1 MNYIYWLSGW
11 LGTVS
16 VRGGGDNWWLYV
28 MGAGALLGYVYLNMS
43 SGGRRRNP
51 KTARSYWGSRQE
63 LISGQKRAKEQVA
76 RPKRNSVALYVGAEI
91 DKIYGTCLTLYHST
105 KLKAFLR
112 SEDDSYQRR
121 LSLFRDVLSI
131 LKKAKS
137 KSYRDKV
144 SHHRLYIPDVQRG
157 MAICG
162 APGSGKTFSVIDPS
176 LRSAVDQGHPII
188 LYDFKYPDQ
197 ASLLVPYA
205 LLNGY
210 SVEIFAPGFD
220 ESSVCNPLSFIAHV
234 LDAETAN
241 QIATTMDKNFNLGDT
256 KGDKF
261 FDTSAAQLMQ
271 AAFVLARA
279 FRESDLLTVQAF
291 LSLADLVPRI
301 KAWSRRTPEQDI
313 AILFFCSKNVSFLV
327 DLAEVPE
334 IYGLFNFPIGES
346 LEDVTEFNLLQN
358 FLVFLASFF
367 TDHARDVEV
376 ANLVNFYRDF
386 LSNYERKNRYQQ
398 SGVEGDPVVLAYVR
412 DIDSV
417 EDDIK
422 FLEQDLPSQVFINGR
437 SLPSAQAVGM
447 AIHHILASFQK
458 MYENFRTY
466 MGLLGLPRTVAETD
480 KFLGKI
486 SFCIDAFTYFLNIHP
501 DYNPAR
507 SQMRT
512 RNLKSWIVQ
521 GFSQLISTEKSERT
535 LASIVSV
542 TNNNLI
548 RFVKPNI
555 ARHFVGQTTLP
566 LYLEGRKLIVFG
578 LDRERRDTVGPLMA
592 TILHLIVN
600 YNLTFRKDGE
610 RRKHPLVVALDELP
624 TLYLPALTNWLNE
637 NRSDGF
643 CGQIGFQ
650 NMNQLERS
658 YGKEVAR
665 SILTGCNTKFIFNP
679 GEPDSADFF
688 SRMLGE
694 EEIETKQRSRSTGK
708 GGSSVSISE
717 QEKGRKLF
725 EPAQFLKL
733 PQGKCVFLSPGYG
746 NKTEKGIPFVKEIY
760 VPPLEIELMER
771 LKPLWEDFI
780 KQRIVSLG
788 GDQVQDDRLHLNRRQ
803 FFVDSLFSYI
813 PSPSESD

>member
-1 MNYIYWLSGW
+1 MTNGIFE
-11 LGTVS
+11 LGTAA
-16 VRGGGDNWWLYV
+16 VRGGDGSWWLYAL
-28 MGAGALLGYVYLNMS
+28 GLGALGFYLFLNMTG
-43 SGGRRRNP
+43 GGRRRNP
-51 KTARSYWGSRQE
+51 KTARSYWGTSQE
-63 LISGQKRAKEQVA
+63 LRSGQARAKRQVA
-76 RPKRNSVALYVGAEI
+76 QPKRNSVALYVGANLEQ
-91 DKIYGTCLTLYHST
+91 IYGTCLKLYRSA
-105 KLKAFLR
+105 KFKQLLNGNAQSRLSFLR
-112 SEDDSYQRR
+112 G
-121 LSLFRDVLSI
+121 VLVT
-131 LKKAKS
+131 LRKAKG
-137 KSYRDKV
+137 KTYRQKV
-144 SHHRLYIPDVQRG
+144 AQRRLYIPDAQRG
-157 MAICG
+157 IAVCG

-197 ASLLVPYA
+197 ASMLVPYA

-241 QIATTMDKNFNLGDT
+241 QIATTMDKNFNLGDA

-271 AAFVLARA
+271 AAFALIRS
-279 FRESDLLTVQAF
+279 FRESDILTVQAF
-291 LSLADLVPRI
+291 LSLSDLVPRI
-301 KAWSRRTPEQDI
+301 KAWSKRTPEQDL
-313 AILFFCSKNVSFLV
+313 AIIFFCSKRIRFLISFL
-327 DLAEVPE
+327 EVPP
-334 IYGLFNFPIGES
+334 IAALFQFSFGQNQDYS
-346 LEDVTEFNLLQN
+346 FNLLEKV
-358 FLVFLASFF
+358 LAFLATFF
-367 TDHARDVEV
+367 SEGAGYSDGRSLLKFCKERFSDDFFLDLNYIIEIID
-376 ANLVNFYRDF
+376 NFT
-386 LSNYERKNRYQQ
+386 
-398 SGVEGDPVVLAYVR
+398 
-412 DIDSV
+412 
-417 EDDIK
+417 DDIK
-422 FLEQDLPSQVFINGR
+422 FLENDLPIQIDMGNGSISSVEVIR
-437 SLPSAQAVGM
+437 L
-447 AIHHILASFQK
+447 AIQHILNVFGE
-458 MYENFRTY
+458 MYRNYPKY
-466 MGLLGLPRTVAETD
+466 MKLLGLSLSTAEID
-480 KFLGKI
+480 GFLGKV
-486 SFCIDAFTYFLNIHP
+486 SFCLDAFTYFLNIHP
-501 DYNPAR
+501 DYNLSSGA
-507 SQMRT
+507 MRT
-512 RNLKSWIVQ
+512 RNLKSWVAN

-555 ARHFVGQTTLP
+555 ARHFVGDTTLP
-566 LYLEGRKLIVFG
+566 LYLEGKQLIVFG

-600 YNLTFRKDGE
+600 YNLTFRKDGQ
-610 RRKHPLVVALDELP
+610 RRKYPLIVALDELP
-624 TLYLPALTNWLNE
+624 TLYLPSLTNWLNE

-694 EEIETKQRSRSTGK
+694 EEIETKQRSRSSGK
-708 GGSSVSISE
+708 GGTSTSISE

-746 NKTEKGIPFVKEIY
+746 NKTEAGVPFVQEIF
-760 VPPLEIELMER
+760 VPSLEIELMEQ
-771 LKPLWEDFI
+771 LKPLWDDFI
-780 KQRIVSLG
+780 SHRIKSVG
-788 GDQVQDDRLHLNRRQ
+788 GDQIQDDRLHLNRRQ
-803 FFVDSLFSYI
+803 TFVDALFSCI
-813 PSPSESD
+813 PPVDAGGD